1 MREKK
6 GDKMASNE
14 HWKQI
19 RDTTQ
24 KFIGIFDSIF
34 EDTAKEVNVVTFQN
48 DQYRIT
54 TIIMY

>member
-6 GDKMASNE
+6 GGKMASNE

-34 EDTAKEVNVVTFQN
+34 EDTAKEVNVVTF
-48 DQYRIT
+48 
-54 TIIMY
+54 